1 VSSARPA
8 RPARPITAQRRLTTN
23 WPSSWLSAPLHRT
36 STDSTIGEP
45 ESTEHGA
52 APAYDES
59 GTSRAARASPDSAAA
74 VRDCWAAPSRSRV
87 MSGRRY
93 LSGARPGPLNRSEAL
108 GDVVHPVRGS
118 PARFVVSRR
127 ERVLRVLVPT
137 RPMCRVHVVIRPMC
151 RVHVVIRPM
160 CRVHV
165 VIRTPVIPVSRP
177 SGSGST
183 VADAPERNDAS
194 PNLLRRP
201 RSHHGLLRRAPSL
214 AAEHTSAHWYIQTTS
229 R

>member
-1 VSSARPA
+1 MSSA

-87 MSGRRY
+87 MSDRRY
-93 LSGARPGPLNRSEAL
+93 LSAARPGPLNRSEAL

-137 RPMCRVHVVIRPMC
+137 
-151 RVHVVIRPM
+151 RPM

-214 AAEHTSAHWYIQTTS
+214 AAEHTSAHWYVQTTS